1 MRELAGD
8 ALLRELKNKALCL
21 IYEVDRLAISLPT
34 DARDLLAGFDQPPE
48 SRELAND
55 SCVVGH
61 VRGGRDEVRKREEAD
76 LASNRFKFALLVEVI
91 GDGKCVDGLTPRVE
105 LDRCFVDR
113 PVAQSIEIAWTQDL
127 DDCGHCSRRDQ
138 HCA

>member
-1 MRELAGD
+1 CRDAEQVGVLGCGWAPVDVAIARGRAGDVDARLVQVGDPLEALVQQMVDVRELAGD
-8 ALLRELKNKALCL
+8 ALLRVLKNKALCL

-76 LASNRFKFALLVEVI
+76 LGSNRFTFALLVV
-91 GDGKCVDGLTPRVE
+91 V
-105 LDRCFVDR
+105 
-113 PVAQSIEIAWTQDL
+113 
-127 DDCGHCSRRDQ
+127 
-138 HCA
+138 